1 MKLKVSFISML
12 ALLSCAVSSAVLS
25 PLFADDAVRAAK
37 ILTPELAQSI
47 LGAPVKVSGSGM
59 SDTEVGKTWVSQIH
73 YAKKDEGA
81 KGQVGLLIRH
91 AATKEEASNT
101 FESSK
106 ETFKGVI
113 VAGLGDRAYRTER
126 PAQLNVLKGSNW
138 LIISAGTFSQ
148 PDTAG
153 QEKIAKEVLPK
164 ITF

>member
-1 MKLKVSFISML
+1 MTAVAI
-12 ALLSCAVSSAVLS
+12 CAVSSAVLS
-25 PLFADDAVRAAK
+25 PIFAEDAVRAAK
-37 ILTPELAQSI
+37 ILTPELAQSV
-47 LGAPVKVSGSGM
+47 LGSPVKVSGSGM
-59 SDTEVGKTWVSQIH
+59 PDTDMGKTWVSQIH
-73 YAKKDEGA
+73 YSKKEEGA

-91 AATKEEASNT
+91 APTKEEATST

-106 ETFKGVI
+106 ANFKGVT

-153 QEKIAKEVLPK
+153 QEKIAKEILPK